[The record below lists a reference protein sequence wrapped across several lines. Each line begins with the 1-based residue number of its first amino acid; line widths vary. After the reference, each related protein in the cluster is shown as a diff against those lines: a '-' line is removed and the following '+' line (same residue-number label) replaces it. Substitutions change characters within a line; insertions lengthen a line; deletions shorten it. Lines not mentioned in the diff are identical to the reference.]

1 MPDTL
6 PYLPMSEKINHI
18 SDDGFEQEVLQA
30 ETPVLVDFW
39 AEWCGPCR
47 AIAPVL
53 EDVAEDYT
61 GRLKVCKLDIDANPK
76 SASLYGVRSIPT
88 LMLFKGGVAE
98 GTQVGA
104 VSKSQLCNFVDTV
117 L

>member
-1 MPDTL
+1 
-6 PYLPMSEKINHI
+6 MSETITHI
-18 SDDGFEQEVLQA
+18 SDDNFAQEVLQA

-47 AIAPVL
+47 AVAPVL
-53 EDVAEDYT
+53 EEAAEDYT
-61 GRLKVCKLDIDANPK
+61 GRIKVCKLEVDANPN
-76 SASLYGVRSIPT
+76 SAAQYGVRSIPT
-88 LMLFKGGVAE
+88 LMLFKSGTCA

-104 VSKSQLCNFVDTV
+104 VSKSQLCKFMDTV